1 MQCNLK
7 NLQESMNW
15 KMRNDLLDQH
25 RTLSQNSKCCIHCRN
40 LSMPC
45 PGNISK
51 LERHTAT
58 CRQHTVVR
66 PCMVG
71 TEPSMHYIS
80 ILLSQRIIPIC
91 QSGINLSRNRH
102 SAIFERRTNHCL
114 RTIVAW
120 WQIHMSWNKICYLS
134 TEKVI
139 LLFFHKLLK

>member
-1 MQCNLK
+1 MKLQSDSCPIYGPSGNYLYINITTVRNTMQ
-7 NLQESMNW
+7 SV
-15 KMRNDLLDQH
+15 
-25 RTLSQNSKCCIHCRN
+25 NSPIYEYM
-40 LSMPC
+40 SA

-51 LERHTAT
+51 LEPHTAT

-91 QSGINLSRNRH
+91 QSGINLGRNRH
-102 SAIFERRTNHCL
+102 SAIFERRTNHCF

-120 WQIHMSWNKICYLS
+120 WQFHMSWNKICYLS

-139 LLFFHKLLK
+139 LLFFHKLMI